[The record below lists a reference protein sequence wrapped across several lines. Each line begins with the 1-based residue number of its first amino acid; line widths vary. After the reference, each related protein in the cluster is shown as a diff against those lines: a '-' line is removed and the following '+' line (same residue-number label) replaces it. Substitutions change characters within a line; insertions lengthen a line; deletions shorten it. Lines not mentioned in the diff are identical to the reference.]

1 MERNKIILGIF
12 ALTLSAYGM
21 SFKEGTYA
29 GEAKGYRGD
38 IKVEVKV
45 SSDKIEEIRIL
56 ENGDTPILSDSA
68 IKRVAENVLK
78 YQSTRVDGVAGAT
91 GTSKAAQMAIRNA
104 LKSSGVDA
112 KELNRKVK
120 TEEVRTLMKKELKEN
135 VVVIG
140 AGGAGLVSAIE
151 AKLNGAEKVV
161 VLEKMAFAG
170 GNTLISGGEYAA
182 PNN

>member
-29 GEAKGYRGD
+29 GEAKGYLRD

-45 SSDKIEEIRIL
+45 SSDKIA
-56 ENGDTPILSDSA
+56 ILSDSA

-112 KELNRKVK
+112 KELNRMA
-120 TEEVRTLMKKELKEN
+120 TM
-135 VVVIG
+135 
-140 AGGAGLVSAIE
+140 VSA
-151 AKLNGAEKVV
+151 
-161 VLEKMAFAG
+161 
-170 GNTLISGGEYAA
+170 
-182 PNN
+182 